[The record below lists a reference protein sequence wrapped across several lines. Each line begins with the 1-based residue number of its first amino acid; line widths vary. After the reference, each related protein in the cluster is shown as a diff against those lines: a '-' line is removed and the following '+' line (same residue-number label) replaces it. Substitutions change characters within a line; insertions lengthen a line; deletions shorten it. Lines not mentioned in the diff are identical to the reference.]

1 MVHGFCIIGVQ
12 RNNNNNK
19 PKNTDMN
26 AIILIILVIL
36 KTLAKCLA
44 WTFLV
49 GITGYMIY
57 RIAKL

>member
-1 MVHGFCIIGVQ
+1 
-12 RNNNNNK
+12 
-19 PKNTDMN
+19 MN